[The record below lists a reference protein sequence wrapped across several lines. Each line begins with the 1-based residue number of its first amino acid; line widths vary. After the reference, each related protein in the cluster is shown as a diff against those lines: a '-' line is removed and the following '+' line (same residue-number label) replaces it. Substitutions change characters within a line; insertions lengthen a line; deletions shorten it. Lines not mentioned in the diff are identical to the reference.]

1 MDYAGKFGSRDKGE
15 KKNNQ
20 GTITARISHF
30 IPVFKVSGPLTFVNY
45 IHSGQNRL

>member
-1 MDYAGKFGSRDKGE
+1 LEAGIKGE
-15 KKNNQ
+15 KKTTTK